1 MTINNDDDYDD
12 FDDQPRP
19 SIEDEGVTMNSEMM
33 NSEENSSV
41 PPEQQNNMYVQTS
54 AYLVEDN
61 NNNIEIAEAEQ
72 VRPFFQ
78 RKEGQLTV
86 IIVGLLVA
94 AVAISLGVFLT
105 RDEGGD
111 VLLAAIQYHQ
121 MHQLSHPHST
131 HVQHWLLYKI
141 EV

>member
-1 MTINNDDDYDD
+1 MTINNGDDYDD
-12 FDDQPRP
+12 FDDQPLP
-19 SIEDEGVTMNSEMM
+19 SIEDEGATMNSEM

-41 PPEQQNNMYVQTS
+41 RPPEQQNNMYVQTS

-72 VRPFFQ
+72 VKPFFQ

-94 AVAISLGVFLT
+94 A
-105 RDEGGD
+105 
-111 VLLAAIQYHQ
+111 
-121 MHQLSHPHST
+121 
-131 HVQHWLLYKI
+131 
-141 EV
+141 

>member
-12 FDDQPRP
+12 FDDQPLP
-19 SIEDEGVTMNSEMM
+19 SIEDEGVSTM

-41 PPEQQNNMYVQTS
+41 RPPEQQNNMYVQTS

-72 VRPFFQ
+72 VKPFFQ

-105 RDEGGD
+105 RDEGGN
-111 VLLAAIQYHQ
+111 VGIISRYVAI
-121 MHQLSHPHST
+121 
-131 HVQHWLLYKI
+131 K
-141 EV
+141 